1 MRTPQTASLSLSRNS
16 PAFGSAKILQFTDLQ
31 QLNRKPILQEH
42 LRISARIC
50 PAAHCFPSDRRGLFA
65 HTHPSRAVAVCLH
78 PYRQARDKSNT
89 DERQNVSPIIRGET
103 KKNGQARICT
113 RPVSQQGG
121 FPCHIILSDMIHPL
135 FPNARLDHPRVSKCR

>member
-103 KKNGQARICT
+103 KN
-113 RPVSQQGG
+113 RPSADLHKAGLTTSR
-121 FPCHIILSDMIHPL
+121 FPCRIILSDTIHPL

>member
-16 PAFGSAKILQFTDLQ
+16 PAFSSAKILQFTDLQ

-103 KKNGQARICT
+103 KKPAKRGFAQGRSHNKQ
-113 RPVSQQGG
+113 VSLPYYLIGYDTST
-121 FPCHIILSDMIHPL
+121 LSE
-135 FPNARLDHPRVSKCR
+135 RKT